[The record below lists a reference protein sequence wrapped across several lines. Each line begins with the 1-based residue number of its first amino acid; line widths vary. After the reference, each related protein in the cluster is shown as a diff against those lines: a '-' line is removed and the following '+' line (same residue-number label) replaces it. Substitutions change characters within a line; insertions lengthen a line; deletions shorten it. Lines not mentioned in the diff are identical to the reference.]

1 MTSID
6 MSAEEPEKNSK
17 PNSEL
22 NSEPTPFT
30 LTSSH
35 GNGSPSKWLITSPH
49 SGHYYPRDF
58 ILKSKLDS
66 QQLRLSEDMHID
78 ALLADAPQAG
88 AGLLSATYPRA
99 YVDLN
104 REPYELDAS
113 MFSDPLPD
121 YVNKD
126 STRVLG
132 GLGTIA
138 KIVTERLEIY
148 DRPLVFSEAEQRIEK
163 IYFPFHTCLKQ
174 QIETARDFWGKAYLL
189 DVHSMPSNAVRKY
202 KGGKSGS
209 VDFVLGNRHGRSCD
223 ADIYDVVYDF
233 LTDAGYYVEKNKPYA
248 GGYITEHYGNPSE
261 GFHTLQLEVNRKLYM
276 NETSY
281 DLLGNSDE
289 IRNLFSDLVSTL
301 INKTHENVQ
310 RRLNDDRA

>member
-88 AGLLSATYPRA
+88 ASLLSATYPRA

-209 VDFVLGNRHGRSCD
+209 VDFVLGNRHGKSCD
-223 ADIYDVVYDF
+223 AGIYDVVYDF

-301 INKTHENVQ
+301 INKTHEK
-310 RRLNDDRA
+310 RPKAAE

>member
-1 MTSID
+1 MTKD
-6 MSAEEPEKNSK
+6 HAAHEPEKNSE
-17 PNSEL
+17 PN
-22 NSEPTPFT
+22 PFT
-30 LTSSH
+30 LTTPQ
-35 GNGSPSKWLITSPH
+35 GGKTPSIWLITSPH

-58 ILKSKLDS
+58 IVKSKLDS

-78 ALLADAPQAG
+78 ALLEDVPKAG
-88 AGLLSATYPRA
+88 ASLLTATYPRA

-113 MFSDPLPD
+113 MFSDPLPNF
-121 YVNKD
+121 VNKD

-138 KIVTERLEIY
+138 KNVTERLEIY
-148 DRPLVFSEAEQRIEK
+148 DRPLEFSEAEQRIEK
-163 IYFPFHTCLKQ
+163 IYFPFHSCLKQ
-174 QIETARDFWGKAYLL
+174 QLEMARDYWGAAYLF
-189 DVHSMPSNAVRKY
+189 DVHSMPSNAVRKF

-209 VDFVLGNRHGRSCD
+209 IDFVLGNCHGRSCD
-223 ADIYDVVYDF
+223 ADYYDLVYNF

-248 GGYITEHYGNPSE
+248 GGYITEHYGKPSE

-281 DLLGNSDE
+281 DLLGNSDKMK
-289 IRNLFSDLVSTL
+289 NLFSDLISAL
-301 INKTHENVQ
+301 INKTLEKCPK
-310 RRLNDDRA
+310 AAE

>member
-35 GNGSPSKWLITSPH
+35 GNKSPSKWLITSPH

-88 AGLLSATYPRA
+88 ASLLLATYPRA

-113 MFSDPLPD
+113 MFSDQLPD
-121 YVNKD
+121 FVNKD

-138 KIVTERLEIY
+138 KNVTERLEIY

-174 QIETARDFWGKAYLL
+174 QIETAHDFWGKAYLL

-209 VDFVLGNRHGRSCD
+209 VDFVIGNRHGRSCD

-301 INKTHENVQ
+301 INKTQEK
-310 RRLNDDRA
+310 RPKAAE

>member
-1 MTSID
+1 MTTID
-6 MSAEEPEKNSK
+6 IKAEEPEKNSK

-30 LTSSH
+30 FTSSH
-35 GNGSPSKWLITSPH
+35 ANGSPSKWLITSPH

-58 ILKSKLDS
+58 ILKSKLNS

-78 ALLADAPQAG
+78 ALLADVPQAG
-88 AGLLSATYPRA
+88 ASLLSATYPRA

-126 STRVLG
+126 STRVLA

-148 DRPLVFSEAEQRIEK
+148 DRPLAFSEAEQRIEK

-281 DLLGNSDE
+281 DLLGNNDE

-301 INKTHENVQ
+301 INKTHKKRPKAAE
-310 RRLNDDRA
+310 

>member
-78 ALLADAPQAG
+78 ALLADVPQAG
-88 AGLLSATYPRA
+88 ASLLSATYPRA

-289 IRNLFSDLVSTL
+289 IRTLFSDLVSTL
-301 INKTHENVQ
+301 INKTHEKRPKV
-310 RRLNDDRA
+310 AE

>member
-6 MSAEEPEKNSK
+6 IPAEEPEKNSK
-17 PNSEL
+17 L

-49 SGHYYPRDF
+49 SGRYYPRDF

-66 QQLRLSEDMHID
+66 HQLRLSEDMHID
-78 ALLADAPQAG
+78 ALLADAPQVG
-88 AGLLSATYPRA
+88 ASLLSATYPRA

-281 DLLGNSDE
+281 DLLANSDK
-289 IRNLFSDLVSTL
+289 IRNLFSDLVSKL
-301 INKTHENVQ
+301 INKTHEK
-310 RRLNDDRA
+310 RPKAAE

>member
-88 AGLLSATYPRA
+88 ASLLSATYPRA

-289 IRNLFSDLVSTL
+289 IRNLFSDLVSRL
-301 INKTHENVQ
+301 INKTH
-310 RRLNDDRA
+310 

>member
-30 LTSSH
+30 LTSSE
-35 GNGSPSKWLITSPH
+35 GIGSPSKWLITSPH

-88 AGLLSATYPRA
+88 ASLLSATYPRA

-233 LTDAGYYVEKNKPYA
+233 LTAAGYYVEKNKPYS

-301 INKTHENVQ
+301 INKTHEK
-310 RRLNDDRA
+310 RPKAAE

>member
-1 MTSID
+1 MTSIV

-22 NSEPTPFT
+22 NSAPTPFT

-88 AGLLSATYPRA
+88 ASLLSATYPRA

-301 INKTHENVQ
+301 INKTHEK
-310 RRLNDDRA
+310 RPKAAE

>member
-1 MTSID
+1 MISKDHT
-6 MSAEEPEKNSK
+6 AHEPEKNSE
-17 PNSEL
+17 PN
-22 NSEPTPFT
+22 PFT
-30 LTSSH
+30 LTTPQ
-35 GNGSPSKWLITSPH
+35 GGDTPSIWLITSPH

-58 ILKSKLDS
+58 IEKSKLDS

-78 ALLADAPQAG
+78 ALLENVPKAG
-88 AGLLSATYPRA
+88 ASLLTATYPRA

-121 YVNKD
+121 FVNKD

-148 DRPLVFSEAEQRIEK
+148 DRPLEFSEAEQRIEK
-163 IYFPFHTCLKQ
+163 IYFPFHSCLKQ
-174 QIETARDFWGKAYLL
+174 QLEMARDFWGAAYLL
-189 DVHSMPSNAVRKY
+189 DVHSMPSNAVRKF

-209 VDFVLGNRHGRSCD
+209 IDFVLGNRHGRSCD
-223 ADIYDVVYDF
+223 ADCYDLVYNF

-248 GGYITEHYGNPSE
+248 GGYITEHYGKPSE

-281 DLLGNSDE
+281 DLLDNSDKMK
-289 IRNLFSDLVSTL
+289 NLFSDLISAL
-301 INKTHENVQ
+301 INKTLEKCPK
-310 RRLNDDRA
+310 AAE

>member
-35 GNGSPSKWLITSPH
+35 GNKSPSKWLITSPH

-88 AGLLSATYPRA
+88 ASLLLATYPRA

-113 MFSDPLPD
+113 MFSDQLPD
-121 YVNKD
+121 FVNKD

-138 KIVTERLEIY
+138 KNVTERLEIY

-301 INKTHENVQ
+301 INKTHEK
-310 RRLNDDRA
+310 RPKAAE

>member
-289 IRNLFSDLVSTL
+289 IRNLFSDLVSRL
-301 INKTHENVQ
+301 INKTH
-310 RRLNDDRA
+310 

>member
-88 AGLLSATYPRA
+88 ASLLLATYPRA

-113 MFSDPLPD
+113 MFSDQLPD
-121 YVNKD
+121 FVNKD

-138 KIVTERLEIY
+138 KNVTERLEIY

-174 QIETARDFWGKAYLL
+174 QIETAHDFWGKAYLL

-209 VDFVLGNRHGRSCD
+209 VDFVIGNRHGRSCD

-301 INKTHENVQ
+301 INKTQEK
-310 RRLNDDRA
+310 RPKAAE

>member
-88 AGLLSATYPRA
+88 ASLLLATYPRA

-113 MFSDPLPD
+113 MFSDQLPD
-121 YVNKD
+121 FVNKD

-138 KIVTERLEIY
+138 KNVTERLEIY

-174 QIETARDFWGKAYLL
+174 QIETAHDFWGKAYLL

-301 INKTHENVQ
+301 INKTQEK
-310 RRLNDDRA
+310 RPKAAE

>member
-1 MTSID
+1 MKSKD
-6 MSAEEPEKNSK
+6 YKAHELEKNSE
-17 PNSEL
+17 PN
-22 NSEPTPFT
+22 PFT
-30 LTSSH
+30 LTTPK
-35 GNGSPSKWLITSPH
+35 GVDRPSIWLITSPH

-58 ILKSKLDS
+58 IAQSKLNS

-78 ALLADAPQAG
+78 ALLANVPKSG
-88 AGLLSATYPRA
+88 ASLLTATYPRA
-99 YVDLN
+99 YIDLN

-113 MFSDPLPD
+113 MFSDRLPD
-121 YVNKD
+121 FVNKD

-138 KIVTERLEIY
+138 KNVTERLEIY
-148 DRPLVFSEAEQRIEK
+148 DRPLEFSEAEQRIEK

-174 QIETARDFWGKAYLL
+174 QLEMAREYWGAAYLL
-189 DVHSMPSNAVRKY
+189 DVHSMPSNAVRKF
-202 KGGKSGS
+202 KGGKSSS

-223 ADIYDVVYDF
+223 ADFYDLVYNF

-248 GGYITEHYGNPSE
+248 GGYITEHYGKPSE

-289 IRNLFSDLVSTL
+289 MKNLFSDLIYAL
-301 INKTHENVQ
+301 INKTHKKSPKAAE
-310 RRLNDDRA
+310 

>member
-35 GNGSPSKWLITSPH
+35 GNKSPSKWLITSPH

-88 AGLLSATYPRA
+88 ASLLLATYPRA

-113 MFSDPLPD
+113 MFSDQLPD
-121 YVNKD
+121 FVNKD

-138 KIVTERLEIY
+138 KNVTERLEIY

-174 QIETARDFWGKAYLL
+174 QIETAHDFWGKAYLL

-301 INKTHENVQ
+301 INKTHEK
-310 RRLNDDRA
+310 RPKAAE

>member
-1 MTSID
+1 

-163 IYFPFHTCLKQ
+163 IYFPFHKCLKQ

-289 IRNLFSDLVSTL
+289 IRNLFSDLVSRL
-301 INKTHENVQ
+301 INKTH
-310 RRLNDDRA
+310 

>member
-1 MTSID
+1 MISKDHT
-6 MSAEEPEKNSK
+6 AHEPEKNSE
-17 PNSEL
+17 PN
-22 NSEPTPFT
+22 PFT
-30 LTSSH
+30 LTTPQ
-35 GNGSPSKWLITSPH
+35 GGDTPSIWLITSPH

-58 ILKSKLDS
+58 IEKSKLDS

-78 ALLADAPQAG
+78 ALLENVPKAG
-88 AGLLSATYPRA
+88 ASLLTATYPRA
-99 YVDLN
+99 YIDLN

-121 YVNKD
+121 FVNKD

-148 DRPLVFSEAEQRIEK
+148 DRPLEFSEAEQRIEK
-163 IYFPFHTCLKQ
+163 IYFPFHSCIKQ
-174 QIETARDFWGKAYLL
+174 QLEMARDYWGAAYLL
-189 DVHSMPSNAVRKY
+189 DVHSMPSNAVRKF

-209 VDFVLGNRHGRSCD
+209 IDFVLGNRHGRSCD
-223 ADIYDVVYDF
+223 ADCYDLVYNF

-248 GGYITEHYGNPSE
+248 GGYITEHYGKPSE

-281 DLLGNSDE
+281 DLLDNSDKMK
-289 IRNLFSDLVSTL
+289 NLFSDLISAL
-301 INKTHENVQ
+301 INKTLEKCPK
-310 RRLNDDRA
+310 AAE

>member
-88 AGLLSATYPRA
+88 ASLLSATYPRA

-281 DLLGNSDE
+281 DLLGNSDK

-301 INKTHENVQ
+301 INKTHEK
-310 RRLNDDRA
+310 RPKAAE

>member
-88 AGLLSATYPRA
+88 ASLLLATYPRA

-289 IRNLFSDLVSTL
+289 IRSLFSDLVSTL
-301 INKTHENVQ
+301 INKTHEK
-310 RRLNDDRA
+310 RPKAAE

>member
-88 AGLLSATYPRA
+88 ASLLSATYPRA

-289 IRNLFSDLVSTL
+289 IRNLFSDLVSRL
-301 INKTHENVQ
+301 INKTHEK
-310 RRLNDDRA
+310 RPKAAE

>member
-1 MTSID
+1 

-301 INKTHENVQ
+301 INKTHEK
-310 RRLNDDRA
+310 RPKAAE

>member
-1 MTSID
+1 MTSIV

-289 IRNLFSDLVSTL
+289 IRNLFSDLVSRL
-301 INKTHENVQ
+301 INKTH
-310 RRLNDDRA
+310 

>member
-58 ILKSKLDS
+58 ILKSKLNS

-301 INKTHENVQ
+301 INKTHQ
-310 RRLNDDRA
+310 KRPKAAK

>member
-163 IYFPFHTCLKQ
+163 IYFPFHKCLKQ

-289 IRNLFSDLVSTL
+289 IRNLFSDLVSRL
-301 INKTHENVQ
+301 INKTH
-310 RRLNDDRA
+310 

>member
-1 MTSID
+1 MTKD
-6 MSAEEPEKNSK
+6 HAAHEPEKNSE
-17 PNSEL
+17 PN
-22 NSEPTPFT
+22 PFT
-30 LTSSH
+30 LTTPQ
-35 GNGSPSKWLITSPH
+35 GSETPSIWLITSPH

-58 ILKSKLDS
+58 IVKSKLDS

-78 ALLADAPQAG
+78 ALLEDVPKAG
-88 AGLLSATYPRA
+88 ASLLTATYPRA

-113 MFSDPLPD
+113 MFSDPLPNF
-121 YVNKD
+121 VNKD

-138 KIVTERLEIY
+138 KNVTERLEIY
-148 DRPLVFSEAEQRIEK
+148 DRPLEFSEAEQRIEK
-163 IYFPFHTCLKQ
+163 IYFPFHSCLKQ
-174 QIETARDFWGKAYLL
+174 QLEMARDYWGAAYLF
-189 DVHSMPSNAVRKY
+189 DVHSMPSNAVRKF

-209 VDFVLGNRHGRSCD
+209 IDFVLGNCHGRSCD
-223 ADIYDVVYDF
+223 ADYYDLVYNF

-248 GGYITEHYGNPSE
+248 GGYITEHYGKPSE

-281 DLLGNSDE
+281 DLLGNSDKMK
-289 IRNLFSDLVSTL
+289 NLFSDLISAL
-301 INKTHENVQ
+301 INKTLEKCPK
-310 RRLNDDRA
+310 AAE

>member
-1 MTSID
+1 
-6 MSAEEPEKNSK
+6 MSRDNKAEEPVKNSE
-17 PNSEL
+17 P

-30 LTSSH
+30 LTSLH
-35 GNGSPSKWLITSPH
+35 GNKSPSMWLITSPH

-58 ILKSKLDS
+58 ILKSKLNS

-78 ALLADAPQAG
+78 TLLTDAPQAG
-88 AGLLSATYPRA
+88 ASLLTATYPRA

-121 YVNKD
+121 HVNKD
-126 STRVLG
+126 STRVLN

-148 DRPLVFSEAEQRIEK
+148 DRPLLFSEAEQRIEE
-163 IYFPFHTCLKQ
+163 IYFPFHACLKQ
-174 QIETARDFWGKAYLL
+174 QFVSARDFWGTAYLL
-189 DVHSMPSNAVRKY
+189 DVHSMPSNAVKKY

-209 VDFVLGNRHGRSCD
+209 VDFVLGNRHGRSCN
-223 ADIYDVVYDF
+223 ADIYDVVYNF

-248 GGYITEHYGNPSE
+248 GGYITEHYGKPSE

-281 DLLGNSDE
+281 DLLDKSEE
-289 IRNLFSDLVSTL
+289 IKNLFSDLVSML
-301 INKTHENVQ
+301 INKTHEK
-310 RRLNDDRA
+310 RPKAAE

>member
-88 AGLLSATYPRA
+88 ASLLSATYPRA

-301 INKTHENVQ
+301 INKTHEK
-310 RRLNDDRA
+310 RPKAAE

>member
-1 MTSID
+1 M
-6 MSAEEPEKNSK
+6 MSKDHTAHEPEKNSE
-17 PNSEL
+17 PN
-22 NSEPTPFT
+22 PFT
-30 LTSSH
+30 LTTPQ
-35 GNGSPSKWLITSPH
+35 GGDTPSIWLITSPH

-58 ILKSKLDS
+58 IEKSKLDS

-78 ALLADAPQAG
+78 ALLADVPKAG
-88 AGLLSATYPRA
+88 ASLLTATYPRA

-121 YVNKD
+121 FVNKD

-148 DRPLVFSEAEQRIEK
+148 DRPLEFSEAEQRIEK
-163 IYFPFHTCLKQ
+163 IYFPFHSCIKQ
-174 QIETARDFWGKAYLL
+174 QLEMARDYWGAAYLL
-189 DVHSMPSNAVRKY
+189 DVHSMPSNAVRKF

-209 VDFVLGNRHGRSCD
+209 IDFVLGNRHGRSCD
-223 ADIYDVVYDF
+223 ADCYDLVYNF

-248 GGYITEHYGNPSE
+248 GGYITEHYGKPLE

-281 DLLGNSDE
+281 DLLDNSDKMK
-289 IRNLFSDLVSTL
+289 NLFSDLISAL
-301 INKTHENVQ
+301 INKTLEKCPK
-310 RRLNDDRA
+310 AAE

>member
-1 MTSID
+1 M
-6 MSAEEPEKNSK
+6 
-17 PNSEL
+17 
-22 NSEPTPFT
+22 
-30 LTSSH
+30 
-35 GNGSPSKWLITSPH
+35 WLITSPH

-58 ILKSKLDS
+58 ILKSKLNS

-78 ALLADAPQAG
+78 TLLTDAPQAG
-88 AGLLSATYPRA
+88 ASLLTATYPRA

-121 YVNKD
+121 HVNKD
-126 STRVLG
+126 STRVLN

-148 DRPLVFSEAEQRIEK
+148 DRPLLFSEAEQRIKE
-163 IYFPFHTCLKQ
+163 IYFPFHACLKQ
-174 QIETARDFWGKAYLL
+174 QFESARDFWGTAYLL
-189 DVHSMPSNAVRKY
+189 DVHSMPSNAVKKY

-209 VDFVLGNRHGRSCD
+209 VDFVLGNRHGRSCN
-223 ADIYDVVYDF
+223 ADIYDVVYNF

-248 GGYITEHYGNPSE
+248 GGYITEHYGKPSE

-281 DLLGNSDE
+281 DLLDKSEE
-289 IRNLFSDLVSTL
+289 IKNLFSDLVSML
-301 INKTHENVQ
+301 INKTHEK
-310 RRLNDDRA
+310 RPKAAE

>member
-1 MTSID
+1 M
-6 MSAEEPEKNSK
+6 MSKDHAAHEPEKNSE
-17 PNSEL
+17 PN
-22 NSEPTPFT
+22 PFT
-30 LTSSH
+30 LTTPQ
-35 GNGSPSKWLITSPH
+35 GGDTPSIWLITSPH

-58 ILKSKLDS
+58 IVKSKLDS

-78 ALLADAPQAG
+78 ALLEDVPKAG
-88 AGLLSATYPRA
+88 ASLLTATYPRA

-121 YVNKD
+121 FINKD
-126 STRVLG
+126 SARVLG

-148 DRPLVFSEAEQRIEK
+148 DRPLEFSEAEQRIEK
-163 IYFPFHTCLKQ
+163 IYFPFHSCLKQ
-174 QIETARDFWGKAYLL
+174 QFEMARDYWGAAYLL
-189 DVHSMPSNAVRKY
+189 DVHSMPSNAVRKF
-202 KGGKSGS
+202 KGGKSGGI
-209 VDFVLGNRHGRSCD
+209 DFVLGNCHGRSCD
-223 ADIYDVVYDF
+223 ADYYDLVYNF

-248 GGYITEHYGNPSE
+248 GGYITEHYGKPSK

-281 DLLGNSDE
+281 DLLGDSDKMKK
-289 IRNLFSDLVSTL
+289 LFSDLISAL
-301 INKTHENVQ
+301 INKTLEKCP
-310 RRLNDDRA
+310 RAAE

>member
-1 MTSID
+1 MISKDHT
-6 MSAEEPEKNSK
+6 AHEPEKNSE
-17 PNSEL
+17 PN
-22 NSEPTPFT
+22 PFT
-30 LTSSH
+30 LTTPQ
-35 GNGSPSKWLITSPH
+35 GGDTPSIWLITSPH

-58 ILKSKLDS
+58 IVKSKLDS

-78 ALLADAPQAG
+78 ALLENVPKAG
-88 AGLLSATYPRA
+88 ASLLTATYPRA

-121 YVNKD
+121 FVNKD

-148 DRPLVFSEAEQRIEK
+148 DRPLEFSEAEQRIEK
-163 IYFPFHTCLKQ
+163 IYFPFHSCIKQ
-174 QIETARDFWGKAYLL
+174 QLEMARDYWGAAYLL
-189 DVHSMPSNAVRKY
+189 DVHSMPSNAVRKF

-209 VDFVLGNRHGRSCD
+209 IDFVLGNRHGRSCD
-223 ADIYDVVYDF
+223 ADCYDLVYNF

-248 GGYITEHYGNPSE
+248 GGYITEHYGKPSE

-281 DLLGNSDE
+281 DLLDNSDKMK
-289 IRNLFSDLVSTL
+289 NLFSDLISAL
-301 INKTHENVQ
+301 INKTLEKCPK
-310 RRLNDDRA
+310 AAE

>member
-301 INKTHENVQ
+301 INKTHQ
-310 RRLNDDRA
+310 KRPKAAK

>member
-1 MTSID
+1 

-30 LTSSH
+30 LISSH

-88 AGLLSATYPRA
+88 ASLLLATYPRA

-113 MFSDPLPD
+113 MFSDQLPD
-121 YVNKD
+121 FVNKD

-138 KIVTERLEIY
+138 KNVTERLEIY

-163 IYFPFHTCLKQ
+163 IYFPFHTCLKK

-301 INKTHENVQ
+301 INKTHEK
-310 RRLNDDRA
+310 RPKAAE

>member
-17 PNSEL
+17 PNSKL

-35 GNGSPSKWLITSPH
+35 GNGSPSQWLITSPH

-66 QQLRLSEDMHID
+66 QQLRLSEDMYID
-78 ALLADAPQAG
+78 TLLSDVPQAG
-88 AGLLSATYPRA
+88 ASLLSATYPRA

-163 IYFPFHTCLKQ
+163 IYFPFHKCLKQ

-301 INKTHENVQ
+301 INKTHEK
-310 RRLNDDRA
+310 RPKAAE